1 MGSRGDRAQGV
12 PLARLHRQAARRVE
26 ALALRILVPI
36 KHAAVLDGD
45 AELAGAT
52 VSPDSLEWRVNE
64 WDEFSL
70 EAALQLAEAGD
81 GEVVVAT
88 VGDQPAE
95 EALRAALAKGA
106 DRAVRIWDPIL
117 EQADP
122 LAIAAVLAA
131 LAGRE
136 DPQLVLTGVQS
147 SDAANAAT
155 GIALGGL
162 LDWPRVAVVR
172 GIEADGEVLTVE
184 RELEGGAAE
193 IVRVRLPALLTVQTG
208 INEPRYATLRAIKQ
222 AGQKPL
228 DVLGLS
234 DLGLGEADLA
244 ELAGSRTVSLSVPE
258 RGQGATLLEGTPDAI
273 AGRIAE
279 IVRERLAS

>member
-1 MGSRGDRAQGV
+1 
-12 PLARLHRQAARRVE
+12 
-26 ALALRILVPI
+26 
-36 KHAAVLDGD
+36 
-45 AELAGAT
+45 
-52 VSPDSLEWRVNE
+52 
-64 WDEFSL
+64 
-70 EAALQLAEAGD
+70 LQLAEAVG

-88 VGDQPAE
+88 VGDEPAE

-106 DRAVRIWDPIL
+106 DRAVRIWDPVL

-131 LAGRE
+131 LAGRV

-155 GIALGGL
+155 GIALAGL

-172 GIEADGEVLTVE
+172 GIEAEGEVLTVE

-193 IVRVRLPALLTVQTG
+193 ILRVRLPALLTVQTG

-222 AGQKPL
+222 ARQKPL
-228 DVLGLS
+228 DLLGLS
-234 DLGLGEADLA
+234 DLGLDERDMA
-244 ELAGSRTVSLSVPE
+244 EVAGSRTVALSRPQ
-258 RGQGATLLEGTPDAI
+258 RGQGATLLEGSPDAI

-279 IVRERLAS
+279 IIREQLAT

>member
-1 MGSRGDRAQGV
+1 M
-12 PLARLHRQAARRVE
+12 
-26 ALALRILVPI
+26 
-36 KHAAVLDGD
+36 
-45 AELAGAT
+45 
-52 VSPDSLEWRVNE
+52 
-64 WDEFSL
+64 
-70 EAALQLAEAGD
+70 
-81 GEVVVAT
+81 
-88 VGDQPAE
+88 
-95 EALRAALAKGA
+95 
-106 DRAVRIWDPIL
+106 RIWDPVL

-155 GIALGGL
+155 GIALAGL

-172 GIEADGEVLTVE
+172 GIEAEGDVLTVE

-193 IVRVRLPALLTVQTG
+193 ILRVRLPALLTVQTG

-222 AGQKPL
+222 ARQKPL
-228 DVLGLS
+228 ELLGLS
-234 DLGLGEADLA
+234 DLGLDERDMA
-244 ELAGSRTVSLSVPE
+244 EVAGSRTVTLSAPE
-258 RGQGATLLEGTPDAI
+258 RGQGATLLEGSPDAI

-279 IVRERLAS
+279 IIREQLAT